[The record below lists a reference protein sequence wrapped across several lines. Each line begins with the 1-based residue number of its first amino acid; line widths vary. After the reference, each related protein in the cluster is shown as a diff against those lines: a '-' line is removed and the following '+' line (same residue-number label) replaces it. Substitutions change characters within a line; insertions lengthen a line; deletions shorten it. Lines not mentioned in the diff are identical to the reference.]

1 MALVSASRCQEIAS
15 LGIQVMDDLGDK
27 VTFDIAGLTKFKRPN
42 KPHQRITFMAYT
54 GSENLCILEELKP

>member
-1 MALVSASRCQEIAS
+1 
-15 LGIQVMDDLGDK
+15 MDDLGDK